1 MSLIRFAAPT
11 IIIVGGLALALASTA
26 ASAEPVTYSLE
37 RALSEGVRV
46 HPSLAARRAATL
58 AAQARILAITSTR
71 RPSLSLGAT
80 AGIGGSASSAP
91 GDERSW
97 YEPIA
102 AYAASASASWRIYD
116 FGQTAAGRQSSE
128 ASAAA
133 AQADE
138 ATAELDVRTAIA
150 SAYLNA
156 VARKQL
162 LVVQTDALA
171 REEFYLEQAVAFV
184 RAGAKDPI
192 EKAQAQSRVAS
203 ARTAL
208 IRAEGELDLAR
219 ANLREA
225 IGIEDPALQ
234 LDVVDGWPPGLA
246 QTPEGLAS
254 FLETAWNNRP
264 EMAAYAE
271 QLRAAE
277 LSHRAAK
284 LGQAPVVSLAGN
296 AQQPLFSQD
305 RDTPSWQIGASLAWS
320 IFDGGRRRAS
330 ARESAA
336 GIASVSAGRDLL
348 RLRISAE
355 VESAWVA
362 IRSGRATVD
371 AADEAVVFAQE
382 QLRLAE
388 ARYAQGVGSRIELS
402 EAQSGAI
409 VAAGQRIEA
418 QWTLALA
425 WLALERAVGKP
436 MISNSADAQLA
447 SP

>member
-1 MSLIRFAAPT
+1 MSLIARVAPA
-11 IIIVGGLALALASTA
+11 IVIAGGIALAMTPIVAN
-26 ASAEPVTYSLE
+26 AEPVAYSLE
-37 RALSEGVRV
+37 RALSEGVSV
-46 HPSLAARRAATL
+46 HPTLAARRAATL
-58 AAQARILAITSTR
+58 AAQARILAITATR

-80 AGIGGSASSAP
+80 AGIGGSASSVP

-133 AQADE
+133 AQAAE

-150 SAYLNA
+150 SAYMNA

-162 LVVQTDALA
+162 LTVQTDALA
-171 REEFYLEQAVAFV
+171 REQFYLEQALAFV
-184 RAGAKDPI
+184 RAGSKDPI
-192 EKAQAQSRVAS
+192 EKAQAQSRVAT

-219 ANLREA
+219 ARLREA
-225 IGIEDPALQ
+225 IGIEDPSLQ
-234 LDVVDGWPPGLA
+234 IDVVEGWPAGLA
-246 QTPEGLAS
+246 QTPESLS
-254 FLETAWNNRP
+254 TFLEAAWNNRP
-264 EMAAYAE
+264 EMAEYAE

-277 LSHRAAK
+277 LSHKAAK
-284 LGQAPVVSLAGN
+284 LGQAPVLSLAGN

-305 RDTPSWQIGASLAWS
+305 RDTPTWQVGASLAWS
-320 IFDGGRRRAS
+320 IFDGGRRRANT
-330 ARESAA
+330 RESAA
-336 GIASVSAGRDLL
+336 GVASVSAGRDLL

-362 IRSGRATVD
+362 IRSGRATID
-371 AADEAVVFAQE
+371 AADEAVVFAKE

-388 ARYAQGVGSRIELS
+388 ARYQQGVGSRIELS

-418 QWTLALA
+418 QWALALA

-436 MISNSADAQLA
+436 MITNSADAQLA
-447 SP
+447 PP